1 LVDGGIVM
9 DTTYNTKYDK
19 NIFTISVIF
28 LILILFSTSLSKVS
42 FNSKG
47 ETLKIP
53 IYIIDAFTDKRF
65 SGNPAAVCPLSEW
78 LEDDVLQSI
87 ASENNLSETAFFV
100 RDEGIFNLRW
110 FTPEVEVDLCGH
122 ATLASAYVIF
132 KHLKYEHSEIVF
144 ETKSGRL
151 TVKKDNNILLM
162 EFPALE
168 TSPIEV
174 PEILTQCLGIKPK
187 EVLQG
192 SWLYMAVFE
201 NEGEIKKISPDFSL
215 MKKLDKDVVVT
226 AKGNDSAD
234 FVSRCFAPSVGIP
247 EDPVTGSS
255 HCALVPYWSEKLM
268 KSKFKA
274 LQLSKRSGELYC
286 EYLGDKVIIGGK
298 AVTYSVGRIILEDE

>member
-1 LVDGGIVM
+1 M
-9 DTTYNTKYDK
+9 CAKYKTRYDK
-19 NIFTISVIF
+19 NIFIISVIF
-28 LILILFSTSLSKVS
+28 FVLIIFSTSFGKVS

-47 ETLKIP
+47 KTLEVP

-100 RDEGIFNLRW
+100 RDENIFELRW

-132 KHLKYEHSEIVF
+132 EHLKYEHSEIVF
-144 ETKSGRL
+144 ETKSGCL
-151 TVKKDNNILLM
+151 TVKKDKDILLM

-168 TSPIEV
+168 TSPIEI
-174 PEILTQCLGIKPK
+174 PETLIECLGTKPK
-187 EVLQG
+187 ELLQG
-192 SWLYMAVFE
+192 SWLYLAVFE
-201 NEGEIKKISPDFSL
+201 NESEVKKIIPDFGL
-215 MKKLDKDVVVT
+215 MKKLGKDVVVT
-226 AKGNDSAD
+226 AKGSDSAD

-255 HCALVPYWSEKLM
+255 HCALVPYWSGKLK

-274 LQLSKRSGELYC
+274 SQLSKRGGELYC
-286 EYLGDKVIIGGK
+286 EYLGDKVIIGGQ

>member
-1 LVDGGIVM
+1 M
-9 DTTYNTKYDK
+9 CTKCKTRHDK
-19 NIFTISVIF
+19 NTFIISIIFFV
-28 LILILFSTSLSKVS
+28 LIIFSTSLSKVS
-42 FNSKG
+42 VNSKG
-47 ETLKIP
+47 KTIEIP

-65 SGNPAAVCPLSEW
+65 SGNPAAVCTLSEW

-100 RDEGIFNLRW
+100 KEGGIFNLRW

-132 KHLKYEHSEIVF
+132 KYLGYEHSEIVF

-151 TVKKDNNILLM
+151 KVKKDNDILLM

-168 TSPIEV
+168 TSPIEI
-174 PEILTQCLGIKPK
+174 PETLTQCLGVKPK

-192 SWLYMAVFE
+192 SWLYLAVFE

-268 KSKFKA
+268 KNKFRA
-274 LQLSKRSGELYC
+274 SQLSKRGGELYC
-286 EYLGDKVIIGGK
+286 EYVGDKVIIGGK
-298 AVTYSVGRIILEDE
+298 AVTYSIGRIMLEDE

>member
-1 LVDGGIVM
+1 MFNKAKARFVQ
-9 DTTYNTKYDK
+9 
-19 NIFTISVIF
+19 NIFIIFTMFFF
-28 LILILFSTSLSKVS
+28 LIPFSKIYSKVS
-42 FNSKG
+42 LG
-47 ETLKIP
+47 LKDKIIEIP

-100 RDEGIFNLRW
+100 KDKDIYNLRW

-132 KHLKYEHSEIVF
+132 KHLNYEYSEIVF

-151 TVKKDNNILLM
+151 TVKKEKDILYM
-162 EFPALE
+162 DFPVID
-168 TSPIEV
+168 TSPVEI
-174 PEILTQCLGIKPK
+174 PEKLIQSLGAKPK

-192 SWLYMAVFE
+192 SWLYLAVFE
-201 NEGEIKKISPDFSL
+201 NESEIKTLNPDFSI
-215 MKKLDKDVVVT
+215 MKKLEKDVVVT
-226 AKGNDSAD
+226 AKGNKSAD

-255 HCALVPYWSEKLM
+255 HCALVLYWSRKL
-268 KSKFKA
+268 KKTHFHA
-274 LQLSKRSGELYC
+274 LQLSKRGGELYC
-286 EYLGDKVIIGGK
+286 EYLGDRVIIGGK
-298 AVTYSVGRIILEDE
+298 AVTFSIGRITLEKE